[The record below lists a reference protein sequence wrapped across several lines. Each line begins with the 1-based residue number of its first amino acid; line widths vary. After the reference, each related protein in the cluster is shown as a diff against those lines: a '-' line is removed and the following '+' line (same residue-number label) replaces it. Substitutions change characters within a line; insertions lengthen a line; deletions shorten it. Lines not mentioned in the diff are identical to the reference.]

1 MAMMQKHTFFREK
14 AIQKYVQSR
23 EKNVLPR
30 LVSPPTFALLW
41 IILVTMIAAGI
52 LSWLGQTPR
61 YVTASGLILDQRATG
76 AGGKDEAVALIFL
89 PATSPL
95 QVRAGMP
102 AQLQI
107 GAAGLQVTGTIG
119 TVEPTILSPSQIHQ
133 LYTFEVTDPE
143 FVATI
148 TLGPTI
154 SGRLFAGSPVQAQIQ
169 VGSQRLFALLPF
181 FGTLL
186 S

>member
-1 MAMMQKHTFFREK
+1 MMQNHTFFREK

-41 IILVTMIAAGI
+41 IILVMMIATG
-52 LSWLGQTPR
+52 LVSWLGQTPR
-61 YVTASGLILDQRATG
+61 YVTASGLIPPDKSA
-76 AGGKDEAVALIFL
+76 AGTQGKDEAVAIIFL

-102 AQLQI
+102 AQVQI
-107 GAAGLQVTGTIG
+107 GSAGLQVTGTIG
-119 TVEPTILSPSQIHQ
+119 TIEPTVLSPSQIHQ
-133 LYTFEVTDPE
+133 LYTLEVTDPA

-148 TLGPTI
+148 KLGSNI

-169 VGSQRLFALLPF
+169 VGSQRLLALLPF